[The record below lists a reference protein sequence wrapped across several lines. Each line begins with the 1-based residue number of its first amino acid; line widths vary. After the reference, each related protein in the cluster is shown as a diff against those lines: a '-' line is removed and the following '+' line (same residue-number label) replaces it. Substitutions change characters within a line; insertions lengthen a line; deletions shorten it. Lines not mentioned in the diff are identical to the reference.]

1 LSLKH
6 IGRSTTRGQAERE
19 QSLTQILNIC
29 NDFKQWDTATQGQV
43 KIVQKPQVILSQVRK
58 KWGQFVFMQI
68 HNER

>member
-43 KIVQKPQVILSQVRK
+43 KIVQKPQVRK